1 MKKLKKYYKKYN
13 LLSTGTLGN
22 YLHVGLCLQCFQKVI
37 DEKIL
42 FYVTLTL
49 TKLHFRSEGK
59 ATKKALSSSE
69 ENSQNTAEEKAFRCD
84 ECNRSFKH
92 RFSLAGHMA
101 AHSRNKLD
109 KKDVV
114 DTPSSKKKTSPG
126 NQPRKTFIS
135 IEGMTYSC
143 SRCNLDFVVANEF
156 KRHMTGHN
164 VFSPFTCSFCNRPF
178 SQSGHLKAHM
188 LTHTGEKPFSCDQ
201 CSKSFSRNSDL
212 QIHYRVHTGEKPFKC
227 PICEKPFSFSSS
239 LRNHMRLHAGEKPFR
254 CKFCERTFAQKI
266 QCQKHIRVH
275 HDLGQIFLKTEVKVE
290 DDKNQ
295 EESQEGVA
303 TKGKSENHLAEVKEE
318 VDKDFVEKVKEV
330 KGIGNEG
337 TQNEFM
343 RVKEEF
349 VQVKEEIDPVK
360 EEVEQEPSVGVE
372 DPLAR

>member
-1 MKKLKKYYKKYN
+1 M
-13 LLSTGTLGN
+13 TL
-22 YLHVGLCLQCFQKVI
+22 QQ
-37 DEKIL
+37 
-42 FYVTLTL
+42 
-49 TKLHFRSEGK
+49 KLHFRPEEK
-59 ATKKALSSSE
+59 ATKKSLSSSE
-69 ENSQNTAEEKAFRCD
+69 ENTAEEEAFRCD

-114 DTPSSKKKTSPG
+114 DTPSSKKKTLPG

-164 VFSPFTCSFCNRPF
+164 VFSPFTCYFCNRPF

-227 PICEKPFSFSSS
+227 PMCEKPFSFSSS

-254 CKFCERTFAQKI
+254 CQFCERTFAQKI

-290 DDKNQ
+290 DDKYQ
-295 EESQEGVA
+295 EESQEEVA
-303 TKGKSENHLAEVKEE
+303 VKGESENHLAEVKEE

-330 KGIGNEG
+330 KGIGNDG
-337 TQNEFM
+337 IQNEFVP
-343 RVKEEF
+343 VKEEF
-349 VQVKEEIDPVK
+349 VQVKEEIDTVK
-360 EEVEQEPSVGVE
+360 EEVEHEPSVLGE

>member
-1 MKKLKKYYKKYN
+1 M
-13 LLSTGTLGN
+13 
-22 YLHVGLCLQCFQKVI
+22 
-37 DEKIL
+37 
-42 FYVTLTL
+42 
-49 TKLHFRSEGK
+49 HFRSEEKG
-59 ATKKALSSSE
+59 TKKALSSSE
-69 ENSQNTAEEKAFRCD
+69 GNTAEEKAFRCD

-109 KKDVV
+109 KKDAV
-114 DTPSSKKKTSPG
+114 DIPSSKKKTSAG

-135 IEGMTYSC
+135 IEEMTYSC
-143 SRCNLDFVVANEF
+143 SKCNLDFVVANEF

-254 CKFCERTFAQKI
+254 CQFCERTFAQKI

-275 HDLGQIFLKTEVKVE
+275 HDLGQIFLKQEVKVE

-295 EESQEGVA
+295 EESQGEVA
-303 TKGKSENHLAEVKEE
+303 TKGESVNQLAEVKEE
-318 VDKDFVEKVKEV
+318 VDRDFVEKVKEV

-337 TQNEFM
+337 TQNEFV

-349 VQVKEEIDPVK
+349 VQVKEESDPVK
-360 EEVEQEPSVGVE
+360 EEVEQELSVLGE